1 VSETATYDWLAGG
14 GEMGRLVRAHD
25 WSLSPLGPP
34 STWPQSLKTALSI
47 CLGSKFPM
55 VIWWGHDLCVF
66 YNDAYIPITGPRK
79 HPQFLGRPAQE
90 QWPEIWDV
98 VGALAKDVLATG
110 NATWSEDQPLFMTR
124 SGFVEECYFTYSFSP
139 AREESG
145 AVGGMFCAVQE
156 MTARV
161 IGERRLRVLRE
172 LGADA
177 PETVE
182 RVAVAATEIVG
193 KSVNDAPF
201 TLLYLT
207 DAAGATATLA
217 GASGVTASSLVAPAV
232 VDLAPS
238 AKTHWPLSR
247 VNQTC
252 QPERVDGLRERFS
265 GDLPKL
271 PYEELP
277 DSAYVIPIE
286 LAGHDN
292 PYGFLV
298 FGINPRLAFDDA
310 YQGFF
315 SLVCKQITSH
325 ISNVRA
331 LEEEK
336 KRTETLA
343 EMDRAKTAFFSNVSH
358 EFRTP
363 LTLMLGPIELM
374 LEGRKGELS
383 PEVRAEAEVVHRNAL
398 RLLKLVNALLDFSRI
413 EAGRVEATYEP
424 VDLAAATTD
433 LVAGFR
439 SAIEGAG
446 MKLFVDAESLGT
458 PVYVDRDMWVKIVLN
473 LLSNAFKYTLEGEI
487 RARLKVV
494 GTAVELSVADTG
506 TGIAAEDLSK
516 IFQRF
521 HRIETAVGRTY
532 EGTGI
537 GLALVKELVNLHG
550 GTVRAESKLGVGS
563 TFVVSIPLGSAHL
576 PQDRIASRPRA
587 DRVAGE
593 RRSEAFLEEA
603 LRWLPEAVAEDEARP
618 RPRGAAA
625 RRKRVLI
632 ADDNADMRDYVRR
645 LLEQSYDVSVAK
657 DGQEALEVTRRLKPD
672 LVISDIMMPVM
683 DGIAFLKALRADAA
697 LQTTPVILL
706 SARAGEEARASGIE
720 TGADDY
726 LTKPFSAKELLAR
739 VRTQLLMAD
748 VRRDAAAKDVVV
760 AHLGH
765 QQQWLESVLDL
776 VPTPLLL
783 MELDT
788 GRMRFA
794 NQAAHRM
801 AGGSFPL
808 DVQIGDYATTFDV
821 TDDEG
826 TTISP
831 QELPATRAARG
842 ERVRDAQVVWRT
854 PAGDFA
860 LLVDSERVPALE
872 GAPARVIL
880 CLRDVTRMKAAQAEL
895 TRLIAARDDF
905 LSVASH
911 ELKTPLT
918 SLQLQTQL
926 VRRSLANGDAQPL
939 SVEKMERLFDV
950 TDRQLS
956 RLARLVEDMLDVSRI
971 ETGKLDLYRKDVD
984 LADLIGSVVER
995 LGPQLSRSGS
1005 TLSVAPLEHAIGH
1018 WDPFRLEQVFTNL
1031 LTNAARYGAGKPIEI
1046 ALRVTRG
1053 GASGDLAELSVLDH
1067 GGGIAKVDQQ
1077 RIFSRF
1083 ERAVSSSESTGLG
1096 LGLYIAR
1103 EIVQAH
1109 RGSIAVHS
1117 AVGEGARF
1125 LVTLPLA
1132 APIDAAA
1139 P

>member
-1 VSETATYDWLAGG
+1 MSEIASYDWLAGG

-55 VIWWGHDLCVF
+55 VIWWGRDLCVF
-66 YNDAYIPITGPRK
+66 YNDAYIPIPGPLK
-79 HPQFLGRPAQE
+79 HPQFLGRPAHE

-124 SGFVEECYFTYSFSP
+124 SGFVEERYFTFSFSP

-161 IGERRLRVLRE
+161 IGERRLRTLRE
-172 LGADA
+172 LGADG
-177 PETVE
+177 PETVA
-182 RVAVAATEIVG
+182 RVALSAVEIVG

-201 TLLYLT
+201 ALIYLT
-207 DAAGATATLA
+207 DASGTTAALA
-217 GASGVTASSLVAPAV
+217 GASGVPASSLVAPDV
-232 VDLAPS
+232 VDLASS
-238 AKTHWPLSR
+238 ATTHWPLAR
-247 VNQTC
+247 VNETC
-252 QPERVDGLRERFS
+252 EPERVDGLRERFF
-265 GDLPKL
+265 GDLPQL
-271 PYEELP
+271 PYEERP
-277 DSAYVIPIE
+277 DSAYVLPIE
-286 LAGHDN
+286 LAGRDR

-298 FGINPRLAFDDA
+298 FGINPRLLLDDA

-315 SLVCKQITSH
+315 SLISKQITSH

-336 KRTETLA
+336 KRTEVLA

-363 LTLMLGPIELM
+363 LTLMLGPIEQM

-383 PEVRAEAEVVHRNAL
+383 PELRAEAEVVHRNAL

-413 EAGRVEATYEP
+413 EAGRVDATYEP
-424 VDLAAATTD
+424 VDLAALTAD

-439 SAIEGAG
+439 SAIERAG
-446 MKLFVDAESLGT
+446 MKLVVDAEPLSA
-458 PVYVDRDMWVKIVLN
+458 PVYVDRDMWEKIVLN
-473 LLSNAFKYTLEGEI
+473 LLSNAFKYTLEGGI

-494 GTAVELSVADTG
+494 GSAVELSVSDTG
-506 TGIAAEDLSK
+506 TGIAAQDLSK

-521 HRIETAVGRTY
+521 HRIEAAIGRTH

-537 GLALVKELVNLHG
+537 GLAMVRELVSLHG
-550 GTVRAESKLGVGS
+550 GTVRAESKLGEGS

-576 PQDRIASRPRA
+576 QQDRISSGPRA
-587 DRVAGE
+587 RGGAGE
-593 RRSEAFLEEA
+593 HRSDAFLGEA
-603 LRWLPEAVAEDEARP
+603 LRWLPEAIPDDGLAPQDAVP
-618 RPRGAAA
+618 

-645 LLEQSYDVSVAK
+645 LLEQRYDVSVAN
-657 DGQEALEVTRRLKPD
+657 DGQEALEIASRLKPD
-672 LVISDIMMPVM
+672 LVISDIMMPIM
-683 DGIAFLKALRADAA
+683 DGIAFLRALRGDAA

-739 VRTQLLMAD
+739 VQTQLLMAD
-748 VRRDAAAKDVVV
+748 VRRDAAEKDIVL
-760 AHLGH
+760 AHLAR

-776 VPTPLLL
+776 VPTPLIL
-783 MELDT
+783 MEPDT
-788 GRMRFA
+788 GRMKFA

-801 AGGSFPL
+801 AGGTFPL
-808 DVQIGDYATTFDV
+808 DVSISDYASTFIIN
-821 TDDEG
+821 DDEG
-826 TTISP
+826 TPISSP
-831 QELPATRAARG
+831 ELPATRAARG
-842 ERVRDAQVVWRT
+842 ENVRDAEVVWRT
-854 PAGDFA
+854 PAGDFS

-880 CLRDVTRMKAAQAEL
+880 CLRDVTRMKAAQADL

-918 SLQLQTQL
+918 SIQLQTEM
-926 VRRSLANGDAQPL
+926 VRRSLAKGDATAL
-939 SVEKMERLFDV
+939 SAAKIGRLIDV
-950 TDRQLS
+950 TDRQLT
-956 RLARLVEDMLDVSRI
+956 RITRLVDDMLDVSRI
-971 ETGKLDLYRKDVD
+971 ETGKLDLHRQDVD
-984 LADLIGSVVER
+984 LAELVASVVER
-995 LGPQLSRSGS
+995 LGPELSPSGS
-1005 TLSVAPLEHAIGH
+1005 TLRAAPLERAVGH
-1018 WDPFRLEQVFTNL
+1018 WDRFRLEQVLVNL
-1031 LTNAARYGAGKPIEI
+1031 LTNASRYGVGKPIEI
-1046 ALRVTRG
+1046 GVRVVRG
-1053 GASGDLAELSVLDH
+1053 GGGEVAELSVVDQGL
-1067 GGGIAKVDQQ
+1067 GISKADQQ
-1077 RIFSRF
+1077 RIFNRF

-1103 EIVQAH
+1103 EIVEAH
-1109 RGSIAVHS
+1109 DGSIAVQS
-1117 AVGEGARF
+1117 GVGEGARF
-1125 LVTLPLA
+1125 VVTLPLA
-1132 APIDAAA
+1132 RRPGAEAS
-1139 P
+1139 